1 MIPAGY
7 MAKRIMRAPSDWF
20 KTERVVDIYSVSGD
34 MSDDFADYI
43 EFWKHNGYW
52 FFDSPQA
59 IVDLARDKSI
69 DLDGTKL
76 FFYEVYE
83 FEFDEGQWNEF
94 RREPSFKTDVLVP
107 VQKSLEGFDVVTFT
121 ARTSAEHSPLSC
133 NGLASEIETNA
144 HCLLASAERAKELLE
159 AGAFKDGEPGPH
171 RIFAVYSV
179 PEWS

>member
-7 MAKRIMRAPSDWF
+7 MAKRIMSAPSDWF

-69 DLDGTKL
+69 DLDGTKF

-83 FEFDEGQWNEF
+83 FEFDEGHE
-94 RREPSFKTDVLVP
+94 RRCRSTV
-107 VQKSLEGFDVVTFT
+107 SL
-121 ARTSAEHSPLSC
+121 
-133 NGLASEIETNA
+133 
-144 HCLLASAERAKELLE
+144 
-159 AGAFKDGEPGPH
+159 
-171 RIFAVYSV
+171 
-179 PEWS
+179 